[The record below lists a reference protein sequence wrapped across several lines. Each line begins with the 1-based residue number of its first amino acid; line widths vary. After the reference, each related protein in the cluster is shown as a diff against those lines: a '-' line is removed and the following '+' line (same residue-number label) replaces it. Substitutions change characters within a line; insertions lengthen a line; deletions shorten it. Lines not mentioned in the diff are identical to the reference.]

1 MNFKKTLET
10 AKTENAARDAYAEK
24 TAELSH
30 SILSTK
36 AEMDEA
42 LKRGKSQTF
51 TELAKKATALEAAMR
66 SLTENP
72 PKDTITAAKLSEAW
86 NEYCAAESKAYQEKL
101 SAFKEA
107 KEALCNSFLEL
118 FEIQRNLLE
127 EKSSVC
133 KLLSY
138 MPYQQGVSM
147 NGSDL
152 MKPAEFPKSANE
164 ETTRIFGY
172 KTIPEIAYFIASGL
186 VKKEQFPAL
195 FGVIQYDKPCS
206 RADFE
211 DPFQCRNVF

>member
-10 AKTENAARDAYAEK
+10 AKTENADRDAYAEK

-51 TELAKKATALEAAMR
+51 TELTKKATALEAAMR

-86 NEYCAAESKAYQEKL
+86 NEHCAAESKVYQEKL

-127 EKSSVC
+127 EKSSVFN
-133 KLLSY
+133 LLSY

-147 NGSDL
+147 KGSDL

-164 ETTRIFGY
+164 ETARIFGY
-172 KTIPEIAYFIASGL
+172 ATTPEIAYFISSGL
-186 VKKEQFPAL
+186 IKKAQFSAVYK
-195 FGVIQYDKPCS
+195 VIQLDEPCS
-206 RADFE
+206 RAAFDNPISF
-211 DPFQCRNVF
+211 